1 MELDRLVADF
11 AACLAEID
19 ASGTRFKDF
28 QAGVGPY
35 GEPQLVKL
43 VAEKLNQLDPYRGLV
58 ATKRTPDLLIKGHW
72 AVEVKIARPFGDNGR
87 EAESWSVNLLHP
99 YRGNVSVIGDCFKL
113 SNYIGPERKAVLVV
127 GYEHNPPQIDLS
139 PLIASFEV
147 VASQVCRIRLG
158 ARAEAKV
165 IDLTH
170 PVHQQLRVL
179 AWEVVEIGEPIL

>member
-11 AACLAEID
+11 AVCLAEID

-43 VAEKLNQLDPYRGLV
+43 VAEKLNQQDPYRGLV

-87 EAESWSVNLLHP
+87 EAENWSVNLLHP
-99 YRGNVSVIGDCFKL
+99 YKGNVSVVGDCFKL
-113 SNYIGPERKAVLVV
+113 LDYTRSGPTDSTGN
-127 GYEHNPPQIDLS
+127 GYEHAPPQIDLS
-139 PLIASFEV
+139 VLIASFE
-147 VASQVCRIRLG
+147 AIAGHVCRFRLG
-158 ARAEAKV
+158 ERVETAISGLA
-165 IDLTH
+165 H
-170 PVHQQLRVL
+170 PVHQRVRVF
-179 AWEVVEIGEPIL
+179 AWEVVGADNSN